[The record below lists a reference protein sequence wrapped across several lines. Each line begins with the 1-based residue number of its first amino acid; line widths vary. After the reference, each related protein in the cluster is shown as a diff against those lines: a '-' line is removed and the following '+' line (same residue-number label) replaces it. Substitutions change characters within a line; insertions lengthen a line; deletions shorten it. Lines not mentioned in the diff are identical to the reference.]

1 MSIAALI
8 TDLVM
13 AGTDPELVGRVAEAL
28 AMREPVVIKDEQAE
42 RRRAADRERKR
53 VSIPQNS
60 AESADEA
67 KPPLPLD
74 KEIPPTPPKEIKP
87 YPRENTASAKGT
99 RITGCWSPQ
108 KRDWDFA
115 IAEIGSTA
123 ADRELSKFRDYWISK
138 PGQGGVKL
146 DWSATWRNWIRSAKD
161 RLPRAGPQAGKP
173 KGGDGWAEIFREAN
187 GIGEFAD
194 GFGSNSKTGDTPG
207 PVIEGTVHGAWD
219 RP

>member
-1 MSIAALI
+1 MSIATLI
-8 TDLVM
+8 ADLVM

-53 VSIPQNS
+53 NAIPQIS
-60 AESADEA
+60 AESADTEEQ
-67 KPPLPLD
+67 PLSLD
-74 KEIPPTPPKEIKP
+74 KEIPPRPPKEIKP
-87 YPRENTASAKGT
+87 YPRENSARAKGA
-99 RITGCWSPQ
+99 RITGCWSPE
-108 KRDWDFA
+108 KRDWEFA
-115 IAEIGSTA
+115 ISEIGSTA

-161 RLPRAGPQAGKP
+161 RLPRAGPQSKP
-173 KGGDGWAEIFREAN
+173 KGDGWAEIFREAN

-194 GFGSNSKTGDTPG
+194 GFGSNSKTGDTPS